1 MEPEVTERPCDRPD
15 CGNFTTRSPS
25 VLPLSLAANLDLG
38 NGPHALCDDC
48 ASRWCFGPTCM
59 DGGADGSSSI
69 LYRSLSKEQA
79 LKWQLDYDFIQ
90 ARSSFGPRISVCG
103 SCRKMGAD
111 AAKKA
116 LKEAFPGQYKCPV
129 VGCDRYEP

>member
-1 MEPEVTERPCDRPD
+1 
-15 CGNFTTRSPS
+15 
-25 VLPLSLAANLDLG
+25 
-38 NGPHALCDDC
+38 
-48 ASRWCFGPTCM
+48 M
-59 DGGADGSSSI
+59 DGGADGPSGND
-69 LYRSLSKEQA
+69 YRSLSKEQA

-116 LKEAFPGQYKCPV
+116 LKEASPGQYKCPV